1 MEDRPDLKGEHI
13 MKGWN
18 ELCLIQRPNVLYA
31 LLSFKFCQGE
41 TTWDDGQ
48 SEERTENRPSG
59 CLLGSRAGDNW
70 IGTMG

>member
-31 LLSFKFCQGE
+31 LLSFKFCQGGPHGKAN
-41 TTWDDGQ
+41 TVSTLK
-48 SEERTENRPSG
+48 N
-59 CLLGSRAGDNW
+59 LGRVKTCCEGLFISMNEC
-70 IGTMG
+70 